1 MSERNRASGG
11 RLENVT
17 GALLVRRFSVRQ
29 PDMYRVV
36 ETVSTERLSSMDK
49 AGLCELAQ
57 TAMDLEYENL
67 DGDFVQAGFGLG
79 GAAIVLAHAKNRS
92 RPLFVYD
99 PFTGTPHNQ
108 LQAQQI
114 LSSHDADE
122 RQNTQVVSG
131 LYAETIPT
139 EGTLALAYLDCSDY
153 DQMRLLL
160 ERLTPR
166 LVPTGHLII
175 DDYRTQ
181 EACRKAVDEYF
192 RGKRG
197 FQFVRK
203 SRLHII
209 KNKS

>member
-17 GALLVRRFSVRQ
+17 GALLVRRFSIRQ
-29 PDMYRVV
+29 PDMYRVI
-36 ETVSTERLSSMDK
+36 EAVSTERLSSMDK

-67 DGDFVQAGFGLG
+67 SGDFVQAGFGLG
-79 GAAIVLAHAKNRS
+79 GAAIVLAQAKNRT

-99 PFTGTPHNQ
+99 PFIGTPRTQ
-108 LQAQQI
+108 QQAQQTL
-114 LSSHDADE
+114 LSHGADE
-122 RQNTQVVSG
+122 RLNTQIISG
-131 LYAETIPT
+131 LYAEAIPA
-139 EGTLALAYLDCSDY
+139 EGALGLAYLDCSDY

-166 LVPTGHLII
+166 LVTAGHLII

-181 EACRKAVDEYF
+181 ETCRKAVDEYF

-203 SRLHII
+203 SRLHVVR
-209 KNKS
+209 N